1 MSVCLCVKESEI
13 KVTNKHITNDLEIRD
28 LKLENIEKWI
38 NELNNY
44 KIKHNTSERKQE
56 TVRDTHSD
64 QKRIFLR
71 VSKLGNQIG
80 EN

>member
-1 MSVCLCVKESEI
+1 VSVCLCVKESEI
-13 KVTNKHITNDLEIRD
+13 KVTNKQNTNDLEIRD

-44 KIKHNTSERKQE
+44 KIKDTSERKQE